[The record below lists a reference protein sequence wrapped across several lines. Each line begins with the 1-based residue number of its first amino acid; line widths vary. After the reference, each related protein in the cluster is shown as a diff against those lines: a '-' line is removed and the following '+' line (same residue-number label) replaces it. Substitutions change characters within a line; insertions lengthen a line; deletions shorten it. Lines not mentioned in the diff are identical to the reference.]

1 MKNPVAVTLLSAL
14 SICGA
19 AYLSVAGNVPSLWSP
34 FSVFAAVP
42 AIVVYEWG
50 TAALGWSPAA
60 KAAWRGL
67 ATLPVGAAFLVWSY
81 PLFRGRDRAPFRSV
95 ALALASVVLSVAYFV
110 YAWADG
116 MTYQGRAH
124 TIAMAAYNLVSIG
137 VVFWLF
143 RRNRASP
150 SAGSNLAFHTTL
162 FLWLAYCAFPWL
174 GELL

>member
-42 AIVVYEWG
+42 AMVVYDWG
-50 TAALGWSPAA
+50 TAVLGWSPVA
-60 KAAWRGL
+60 KAAWSGL
-67 ATLPVGAAFLVWSY
+67 ASLPVGAAFLAWSY
-81 PLFRGRDRAPFRSV
+81 PLFRGRDRAPLRSLV
-95 ALALASVVLSVAYFV
+95 LAGASVVLSVAFFV
-110 YAWADG
+110 YAWRDG
-116 MTYQGRAH
+116 VTHQGPRH
-124 TIAMAAYNLVSIG
+124 TIAMAGYNLVSIG

-150 SAGSNLAFHTTL
+150 SFASNLAFHTIL